1 MNVLVAGLSPRDEVA
16 FGFFLSR
23 SLKGWSWAST
33 PAGRG
38 TLLPKADLLVADL
51 VALGLA
57 QWSQAAEAELLRVL
71 QGNAAVL
78 LVPANDQ
85 TWATMDPATLK
96 QHSLVW
102 LQKPYGTEDM
112 RAALEKAAAARRAA
126 TSATVVPAP
135 ARRAGP
141 GAARSQSTASVEPTR
156 TVPPATGV
164 AAPTVARRPPGLP
177 ILQSVSFQAVPV
189 PDRSPRHEAGDEVPG
204 MSAQQLQARLALLP
218 DAERHLFLR
227 RLASML
233 GQGQPFEARF
243 TMQNS
248 VIFHPADGWVASNTP
263 ASVIERV
270 CQSDALAAAVSVR
283 EIDGPQAED
292 RAHRLGMPLLEL
304 DTFLWTL
311 AAATFDQKTSQ
322 ASTPPRR

>member
-1 MNVLVAGLSPRDEVA
+1 MNVLVAGLSPRDEAA

-38 TLLPKADLLVADL
+38 TVLPKADLLVADL

-57 QWSQAAEAELLRVL
+57 QWSVAAEAELLRVL
-71 QGNAAVL
+71 QGNTAVL

-85 TWATMDPATLK
+85 TWATMDPATVK
-96 QHSLVW
+96 QNSLVW
-102 LQKPYGTEDM
+102 LHKPYGTEDM
-112 RAALEKAAAARRAA
+112 REALERAATARRALN
-126 TSATVVPAP
+126 TVAVQGPSRVASRDAPVGSTTTRTERVNLAPPVTAKAAPAGKPPPSIRAVLPTVSFRAAPAP
-135 ARRAGP
+135 
-141 GAARSQSTASVEPTR
+141 E
-156 TVPPATGV
+156 
-164 AAPTVARRPPGLP
+164 L
-177 ILQSVSFQAVPV
+177 
-189 PDRSPRHEAGDEVPG
+189 SPRHEAGDEVPG
-204 MSAQQLQARLALLP
+204 LSVQQLQARLGLLP
-218 DAERHLFLR
+218 DVERHLFLR

-263 ASVIERV
+263 TSVIERV

-283 EIDGPQAED
+283 EIDGPQAEE
-292 RAHRLGMPLLEL
+292 RAQRLGMPPLEL

-311 AAATFDQKTSQ
+311 AAAALDRRNDRP
-322 ASTPPRR
+322 AEPPRR

>member
-1 MNVLVAGLSPRDEVA
+1 MNVLVAGLSPRDEAA

-112 RAALEKAAAARRAA
+112 RAALEKAAAAAA
-126 TSATVVPAP
+126 AYGFL
-135 ARRAGP
+135 ARIM
-141 GAARSQSTASVEPTR
+141 RSSLISCGSRFVL
-156 TVPPATGV
+156 
-164 AAPTVARRPPGLP
+164 RRP
-177 ILQSVSFQAVPV
+177 
-189 PDRSPRHEAGDEVPG
+189 
-204 MSAQQLQARLALLP
+204 
-218 DAERHLFLR
+218 
-227 RLASML
+227 
-233 GQGQPFEARF
+233 
-243 TMQNS
+243 
-248 VIFHPADGWVASNTP
+248 
-263 ASVIERV
+263 
-270 CQSDALAAAVSVR
+270 
-283 EIDGPQAED
+283 
-292 RAHRLGMPLLEL
+292 
-304 DTFLWTL
+304 
-311 AAATFDQKTSQ
+311 
-322 ASTPPRR
+322 

>member
-1 MNVLVAGLSPRDEVA
+1 MNVLVAGLSPRDEAA

-57 QWSQAAEAELLRVL
+57 QWSEAAEAELLRVL

-85 TWATMDPATLK
+85 TWATMNPATLK
-96 QHSLVW
+96 QHALVC

-112 RAALEKAAAARRAA
+112 RAALEKAAAASRAA
-126 TSATVVPAP
+126 TTVVPAP
-135 ARRAGP
+135 ARRVGP
-141 GAARSQSTASVEPTR
+141 GATRSANTASVEPAR
-156 TVPPATGV
+156 AVPPANVVTK
-164 AAPTVARRPPGLP
+164 PTVPRRPPGLP
-177 ILQSVSFQAVPV
+177 VLQTVSFQSTPA
-189 PDRSPRHEAGDEVPG
+189 PDRSPQHDAADDVPG
-204 MSAQQLQARLALLP
+204 MSAQQLQDRLALLP

-227 RLASML
+227 RLAAML

-311 AAATFDQKTSQ
+311 AAATFDQKS
-322 ASTPPRR
+322 SRPDTPSRR

>member
-1 MNVLVAGLSPRDEVA
+1 MNVLVAGLSPRDEAA
-16 FGFFLSR
+16 FGFFLGR
-23 SLKGWSWAST
+23 SLKGWSWSST

-38 TLLPKADLLVADL
+38 TVLPKTDLLVADL
-51 VALGLA
+51 VAMGLG
-57 QWSQAAEAELLRVL
+57 QWSVAAEAELLRVL

-85 TWATMDPATLK
+85 TWATMDPATVR
-96 QHSLVW
+96 QHALVW

-112 RAALEKAAAARRAA
+112 REALEKAAAARRASSTTAVPAPERSAGRGAAPA
-126 TSATVVPAP
+126 TALTQRAPVAPLATGLSAPTVVPRP
-135 ARRAGP
+135 
-141 GAARSQSTASVEPTR
+141 SV
-156 TVPPATGV
+156 
-164 AAPTVARRPPGLP
+164 RPV
-177 ILQSVSFQAVPV
+177 LQTVSFQAAPL
-189 PDRSPRHEAGDEVPG
+189 PQRSLHHEAGDEVPG
-204 MSAQQLQARLALLP
+204 MTVQQLQARLASLP

-233 GQGQPFEARF
+233 AQGQPFEARF

-248 VIFHPADGWVASNTP
+248 VIFYPSDGWVASNTP
-263 ASVIERV
+263 TSVIERV

-283 EIDGPQAED
+283 EIDGPQAEE

-311 AAATFDQKTSQ
+311 AAATFDRKSDR
-322 ASTPPRR
+322 SVDPPRR